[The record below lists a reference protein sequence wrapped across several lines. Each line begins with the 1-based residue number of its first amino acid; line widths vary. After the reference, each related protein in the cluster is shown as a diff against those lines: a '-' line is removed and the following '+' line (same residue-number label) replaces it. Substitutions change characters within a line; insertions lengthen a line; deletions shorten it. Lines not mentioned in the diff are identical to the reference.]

1 MKSAKVMESVMANN
15 HVTPQDLADY
25 LELDL
30 PVIQTMFEDSEDS
43 KSLLAKAGGFIFF
56 CLFHVAEEQVVT
68 LITTLAQSED
78 EKAMLLIAV
87 FLSGTQVTSNART
100 FVDAIT
106 VVMTSLNV
114 ADALLAHNE
123 RMWEMIGVREASL
136 AALQKMSKNIISQA
150 TSSDLT
156 AMCLACLKVERAGF
170 NDQIAKS
177 LLSIS
182 QQADRGAVES
192 AMKSALCWVKDPSRE
207 SSSQWGLFKVGTSLP
222 DMITDAMKSR
232 KPDFIRLSAALQ
244 IIAMDKKEVAVKVN
258 RCKKRDVLEMLLE
271 TFDLTPMDVMMNPH
285 LNEEKKTQLL
295 EILNN
300 GIG

>member
-30 PVIQTMFEDSEDS
+30 PVIHTMFEDSEDS

-56 CLFHVAEEQVVT
+56 CLFHVTEEQVVT

-78 EKAMLLIAV
+78 EKAMLLISV
-87 FLSGTQVTSNART
+87 FLSGTQSTSNART

-136 AALQKMSKNIISQA
+136 EALQKMSKDIICQA
-150 TSSDLT
+150 TSYDLT
-156 AMCLACLKVERAGF
+156 AMYLACLKVDRAGF
-170 NDQIAKS
+170 NDRIAKS
-177 LLSIS
+177 LVAVS
-182 QQADRGAVES
+182 QQADRESVES
-192 AMKSALCWVKDPSRE
+192 AIESALRWVQDPSRDFAN
-207 SSSQWGLFKVGTSLP
+207 QWGLFKVGASLP

-232 KPDFIRLSAALQ
+232 KPDFIRLSALLQ
-244 IIAMDKKEVAVKVN
+244 ILAMDKKAIAGKVN

-271 TFDLTPMDVMMNPH
+271 TFDLTPMDVMMNPY

-295 EILNN
+295 EILNDR
-300 GIG
+300 IG

>member
-207 SSSQWGLFKVGTSLP
+207 FSSQWGLFKVGTSLP